1 MTTWTREHDAVI
13 ARECEGVGEIFK
25 GNQNWVHDGFGS
37 MKHNPMDMYYVAGDE
52 HGHAPVGVPHYSTDL
67 SAIARAGEAWRTKD
81 EDIDRTIQVNSP
93 VERMGL
99 PFRVECS
106 ENYRVGEN
114 YEWRTFKGGAED
126 ETLARAWALYNAVK
140 GTK

>member
-13 ARECEGVGEIFK
+13 ARECEGLTVEF
-25 GNQNWVHDGFGS
+25 DGGRGLRVVIKSVFS
-37 MKHNPMDMYYVAGDE
+37 QPVAYYNIN
-52 HGHAPVGVPHYSTDL
+52 L
-67 SAIARAGEAWRTKD
+67 SAIARAGEAWRTKN

-114 YEWRTFKGGAED
+114 YEWRTFKGEAED